1 MSNYHISTTSNLAY
15 RRIVIKAGTQVLTAG
30 TDCLDRKVLSGIVSQ
45 IAELH
50 SMEAQVLLVSSGAIA
65 AGRHVM
71 SGDKKGGDVPYK
83 QVLAAVGQ
91 GHLMHMYEQLFGRH
105 SITVAQALVTR
116 RDMTDRQGYLNIRN
130 TLLTLLD
137 KNVVPV
143 VNENDVIAVE
153 EIKGRGFSDNDT
165 LSALLANLIDADLLI
180 LLTDADGLFTADPRL
195 NPQAQLVRRVDRID
209 EGVQALAGQHRNSQS
224 RGGMPVKL
232 AAAKLATA
240 SGVTVVICNGQTPRA
255 ALRAAQGEDIGT
267 LFLPTS
273 TNLESKRRWLLSEL
287 PPGEGEILVDSG
299 AVHALQHQHK
309 SLLPSGIQDVRGL
322 FSRGDVVYVVNEDG
336 ERVARGIVSY
346 SATDIRAIQGLRSN
360 RIEEVLGHHYGA
372 EVVHRNNLVVLE
384 E

>member
-1 MSNYHISTTSNLAY
+1 MSNSHISPTSNLAY

-30 TDCLDRKVLSGIVSQ
+30 TDSLDRKVMSGIVSQ

-65 AGRHVM
+65 AGQNVM
-71 SGDKKGGDVPYK
+71 SGDKKRGDVTYK
-83 QVLAAVGQ
+83 QVLAAIGQ
-91 GHLMHMYEQLFGRH
+91 GHLMHMYEQLFDRH
-105 SITVAQALVTR
+105 SITVAQALITR

-143 VNENDVIAVE
+143 VNENDVVAVE

-165 LSALLANLIDADLLI
+165 LSALLANLIDADLLV

-195 NPQAQLVRRVDRID
+195 NPKAQLVRRVERID

-232 AAAKLATA
+232 AAAKLATE

-273 TNLESKRRWLLSEL
+273 TN
-287 PPGEGEILVDSG
+287 
-299 AVHALQHQHK
+299 
-309 SLLPSGIQDVRGL
+309 
-322 FSRGDVVYVVNEDG
+322 
-336 ERVARGIVSY
+336 
-346 SATDIRAIQGLRSN
+346 
-360 RIEEVLGHHYGA
+360 
-372 EVVHRNNLVVLE
+372 VVLE